1 MRPKTERA
9 ASKKERPGF
18 SAKTV
23 IIPAMIIIMSMHVLI
38 VVNTLRIN
46 RSGQS
51 VSETVQS
58 NFAYSQA
65 VKELSSTANS
75 FTDLARAYIS
85 TGAESY
91 LVSYLHTIETAE
103 EQNAGVKQMLMDR
116 SPYAYAEI
124 VSAVRFSE
132 MRIEMECRALR
143 LAAEGYGVDLARY
156 PRLADAE
163 LTEEEKALGAAEKQ
177 RAAALLL
184 ISTEYLQTRGET
196 NERISRA
203 AQLAGE
209 ETARSIGQQT
219 ATLEKYRALQWVMTL
234 VVISVLVLMCA
245 LLFLLLLNP
254 LKKSAN
260 RVQKGE
266 ELPTDKGFS
275 ELRSF
280 AASYN
285 ELLRHRKTL
294 EDYLRKQSRTD
305 ALTGLPNR
313 LAFQDYVSHLSWEKP
328 RSSVT
333 AFSLDVDGLKKAN
346 DEHGHAYGD
355 ELLRNCGA
363 CIQSA
368 FGGEGERHCFRF
380 GGDEFAAFWVD
391 APKEEIASALE
402 KFRGLQRAFRI
413 SISVGYAFAESLSAT
428 TVEELFEQADKNM
441 YEAKAERHRGRDAE

>member
-143 LAAEGYGVDLARY
+143 LAAEGYGVFID
-156 PRLADAE
+156 
-163 LTEEEKALGAAEKQ
+163 
-177 RAAALLL
+177 
-184 ISTEYLQTRGET
+184 
-196 NERISRA
+196 N
-203 AQLAGE
+203 
-209 ETARSIGQQT
+209 
-219 ATLEKYRALQWVMTL
+219 M
-234 VVISVLVLMCA
+234 
-245 LLFLLLLNP
+245 
-254 LKKSAN
+254 
-260 RVQKGE
+260 
-266 ELPTDKGFS
+266 
-275 ELRSF
+275 F
-280 AASYN
+280 AAS
-285 ELLRHRKTL
+285 E
-294 EDYLRKQSRTD
+294 
-305 ALTGLPNR
+305 
-313 LAFQDYVSHLSWEKP
+313 
-328 RSSVT
+328 
-333 AFSLDVDGLKKAN
+333 
-346 DEHGHAYGD
+346 
-355 ELLRNCGA
+355 
-363 CIQSA
+363 
-368 FGGEGERHCFRF
+368 
-380 GGDEFAAFWVD
+380 
-391 APKEEIASALE
+391 AS
-402 KFRGLQRAFRI
+402 
-413 SISVGYAFAESLSAT
+413 
-428 TVEELFEQADKNM
+428 
-441 YEAKAERHRGRDAE
+441 